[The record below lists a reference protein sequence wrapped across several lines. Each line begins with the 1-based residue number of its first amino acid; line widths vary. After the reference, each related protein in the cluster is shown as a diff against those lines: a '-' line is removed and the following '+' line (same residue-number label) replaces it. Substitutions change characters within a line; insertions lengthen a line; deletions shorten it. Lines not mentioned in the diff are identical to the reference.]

1 MPRRFTVPA
10 YQLHRGSGQAKV
22 RIDGKDIY
30 LGPHGSPESR
40 ERYEEIVRKLLS
52 DRQRAELVRKAEIS
66 DQLTIA
72 ELVSAYL
79 KHCRSYSV
87 KAGRLTSEY
96 HNIVS
101 ALVPLLDHHGFELV
115 GSFGPRKPKAIR
127 DGWVAAGI
135 VRSQVNQRTLR
146 VRRCFARGVGEEL
159 VPAEVLVTLRAVA
172 GLREG
177 RTSAVEG
184 EGGRQ
189 VDIDHVERVLPLGDP
204 RIATMIRLQLLSGMR
219 PGEVVQMAMRAIDT
233 TGPVWIFTPPRHKTA
248 HHRKQRRVFLGP
260 RAQETLR
267 PWLRTEL
274 DAPLFQP
281 GESRAER
288 NAQRRAN
295 RVTKLWPSHVR
306 HQARKRVLRPL
317 RAPRDRY
324 DVASYR
330 QAIARTCHEAD
341 IPAWNPHGLR
351 HTAASE
357 LRRQF
362 GEETTRH
369 VVGHSRFDTTR
380 LHGEADQVRAAEAMG
395 KIG

>member
-22 RIDGKDIY
+22 RIQGKDIY
-30 LGPHGSPESR
+30 LGPHGSPQSR
-40 ERYEEIVRKLLS
+40 ERYEELVRKLLS
-52 DRQRAELVRKAEIS
+52 DRQRAELARKAEIS

-79 KHCRSYSV
+79 KHCRSYYV
-87 KAGRLTSEY
+87 KAGRLTSEF
-96 HNIVS
+96 HNIAG
-101 ALVPLLDHHGFELV
+101 ALAPLLDRHGFELV
-115 GSFGPRKPKAIR
+115 GSFGPRKLKAIR
-127 DGWVAAGI
+127 DGWVEQGI
-135 VRSQVNQRTLR
+135 VRSQINAR
-146 VRRCFARGVGEEL
+146 VHRLRRCFSWGVSEEL
-159 VPAEVLVTLRAVA
+159 VPADVLVALRTVK
-172 GLREG
+172 GLSRG
-177 RTSAVEG
+177 RSAALEG
-184 EGGRQ
+184 EGGKP
-189 VDIDHVERVLPLGDP
+189 VDPAHIERILPLVDP
-204 RIATMIRLQLLSGMR
+204 RIAAMIRLQLLSGVR
-219 PGEVVQMAMRAIDT
+219 PGEVVQMTMRAIDT
-233 TGPVWIFTPPRHKTA
+233 TGPVWIFTPREHKTA
-248 HHRKQRRVFLGP
+248 HHGKGRRVFLGP
-260 RAQETLR
+260 RAQDILR

-281 GESRAER
+281 REARAEQ

-295 RVTKLWPSHVR
+295 RATKLWPSHVR
-306 HQARKRVLRPL
+306 HQDKKRAPRPL

-330 QAIARTCHEAD
+330 RAIARACQEAG

-362 GEETTRH
+362 GEETTRL
-369 VVGHSRFDTTR
+369 VLGHSRLDTTR
-380 LHGEADQVRAAEAMG
+380 LYGEADQARAAEAMG

>member
-1 MPRRFTVPA
+1 
-10 YQLHRGSGQAKV
+10 V
-22 RIDGKDIY
+22 RANNPG
-30 LGPHGSPESR
+30 
-40 ERYEEIVRKLLS
+40 
-52 DRQRAELVRKAEIS
+52 QRAELARKAEIS

-79 KHCRSYSV
+79 KHARTYYT
-87 KAGRLTSEY
+87 KGGRLTSEY
-96 HNIVS
+96 HNVVA
-101 ALVPLLDHHGFELV
+101 ALAPLLDRHGFELV
-115 GSFGPRKPKAIR
+115 GSFGPRKLKAIR
-127 DGWVAAGI
+127 DAWIDQGI
-135 VRSQVNQRTLR
+135 VRSQINAR
-146 VRRCFARGVGEEL
+146 VHRLRRCFAWGVGEEL
-159 VPAEVLVTLRAVA
+159 VPVEVLVSLRTVA

-177 RTSAVEG
+177 RTSALEG
-184 EGGRQ
+184 EGGRP
-189 VDIDHVERVLPLGDP
+189 VDVDHVERVLPLVDS
-204 RIATMIRLQLLSGMR
+204 RIAAMIRLQLLSGMR
-219 PGEVVQMAMRAIDT
+219 HGEVVQMTMRALDM
-233 TGPVWIFTPPRHKTA
+233 TGSVWIFTPPRHKTA

-260 RAQETLR
+260 RAQEILR

-281 GESRAER
+281 REARADQ

-295 RVTKLWPSHVR
+295 RVTKLWPSHIR
-306 HQARKRVLRPL
+306 HQAKKRVSRPL

-330 QAIARTCHEAD
+330 RAIARACAEAG

-362 GEETTRH
+362 GEETTRL
-369 VVGHSRFDTTR
+369 VLGHSRLDTTR
-380 LHGEADQVRAAEAMG
+380 LYGEADQAKAAEAMG